1 MTLREYQKQAFRTCP
16 DLGSLKLNLA
26 HMVLGIMSEEE
37 ELLKA
42 LVEGDDVGIEEEL
55 ADKLWYIAGYC
66 TFRNLDLQKLYDE
79 RNQVDCEQW
88 EERIDVGIS
97 SLSQLQ
103 DYVKKFL
110 AYNKEINTELE
121 QRALK
126 LILWNISLEIDES
139 DIILEDIL
147 QNNIDKLKVRY
158 PEKFTTERALNRDL
172 EAERR
177 ELEK

>member
-16 DLGSLKLNLA
+16 DLGSLELNLA

-42 LVEGDDVGIEEEL
+42 LVEGDEVGIGEEL
-55 ADKLWYIAGYC
+55 ADKFWYIAGYC
-66 TFRNLDLQKLYDE
+66 TFRDLDLQTLYSE
-79 RNQVDCEQW
+79 RTQIDFEQW
-88 EERIDVGIS
+88 EEHIDIGVS
-97 SLSQLQ
+97 SLSKLH
-103 DYVKKFL
+103 DYTKKFL
-110 AYNKEINTELE
+110 AYGKEINTDLE

-126 LILWNISLEIDES
+126 LLILSISWEINGSEIGLEN
-139 DIILEDIL
+139 IL

-158 PEKFTTERALNRDL
+158 PEKFTTENALNRDL
-172 EAERR
+172 EAERK